1 MARRRPT
8 SVGAANP
15 YHRPVE
21 VAILLHEGV
30 SAVEALGPFAVL
42 RRVPAAQVRFVA
54 GRPGPVSAQDPSLEL
69 TAMTPISA
77 VTEAGVLVLP
87 GGLGAPYLA
96 ADEAIVQWV
105 RTVHASS
112 ECTAATSTGRR
123 LLEAAGIAADDD
135 RTLTADG
142 AADAVELALAVA
154 SRVGGPAVADR
165 IRTEVT
171 GGDIRQWHRDAEAAA
186 APPSRW
192 QRLLGRARHGS
203 LEIEHDDS
211 RSRALP
217 PQIPKGWRGPTP
229 TAGSPADE

>member
-1 MARRRPT
+1 M
-8 SVGAANP
+8 
-15 YHRPVE
+15 E

-42 RRVPAAQVRFVA
+42 RRVPAAEVRFVA
-54 GRPGPVSAQDPSLEL
+54 GRPGRVSAHDPTLEL
-69 TAMTPISA
+69 TATVAITA
-77 VTEAGVLVLP
+77 VTETGVLVLP

-96 ADEAIVQWV
+96 ADEAVVDWV

-112 ECTAATSTGRR
+112 EWTAATSTGRR
-123 LLEAAGIAADDD
+123 LLEAAGIAADDG

-142 AADAVELALAVA
+142 ASDAVALALTVA
-154 SRVGGPAVADR
+154 GRVGGLAVADR
-165 IRTEVT
+165 IRTEVA
-171 GGDIRQWHRDAEAAA
+171 GGDVRQWHRDAEAAA

-192 QRLLGRARHGS
+192 QRLLNRAWHGS
-203 LEIEHDDS
+203 LVIEHDDS

-229 TAGSPADE
+229 TAGSVADE